1 MARRPV
7 LQPRSICV
15 LIFGDF
21 QLLDPKVQA
30 SVRALLA
37 DTGITP
43 AKAVERLRLA
53 SGPSIPP
60 GRSTWWPAASAS
72 ATPGACAAP
81 SSAPSGTRRRRRG
94 GWRARDASILIQ
106 IRILAPCG
114 RSAGG
119 KQENADGFCRP
130 TSPWGRRSVR
140 YGRQARRGVAARSR
154 ARAPSGR
161 PGQARPAREKPVQS
175 PAARGARGAVGVS
188 RCEDRSEPC

>member
-60 GRSTWWPAASAS
+60 GRSRWWPAASAS
-72 ATPGACAAP
+72 ATPKRMRRAFVRAFGHPPQAP
-81 SSAPSGTRRRRRG
+81 RRM
-94 GWRARDASILIQ
+94 
-106 IRILAPCG
+106 
-114 RSAGG
+114 
-119 KQENADGFCRP
+119 
-130 TSPWGRRSVR
+130 
-140 YGRQARRGVAARSR
+140 
-154 ARAPSGR
+154 ARA
-161 PGQARPAREKPVQS
+161 
-175 PAARGARGAVGVS
+175 
-188 RCEDRSEPC
+188 